1 MSQPKRKPSS
11 RPARSSEPSAPPDTR
26 PHPPR
31 IELEAPPARP
41 LPDALVP
48 SAELAPPRA
57 RRHVQ
62 PLGPRVLVRI
72 RDIPAR
78 LESGLYLPATAVST
92 LPEAVLAEVVEV
104 ARTQPKTEP
113 PLASDGET
121 DAADDDEAEV
131 TLGQNVSGIP
141 LGALVLFGR
150 DHGVRVPWDDR
161 LRLVEVRHILAIVD
175 EIPEDALQ

>member
-1 MSQPKRKPSS
+1 
-11 RPARSSEPSAPPDTR
+11 
-26 PHPPR
+26 
-31 IELEAPPARP
+31 
-41 LPDALVP
+41 V
-48 SAELAPPRA
+48 
-57 RRHVQ
+57 
-62 PLGPRVLVRI
+62 
-72 RDIPAR
+72 
-78 LESGLYLPATAVST
+78 SGLYLPATAVST
-92 LPEAVLAEVVEV
+92 LPEAVPAEVVEV